1 MELQALVLVSRRD
14 LEKFLGLLNFAAKYV
29 PLGRLYLLPLIR
41 WMNLHSS
48 TSCRDALI
56 PLSKEFKLLLAPWRD
71 PEFLALPVPMN
82 PPIPSVEI
90 MTDASLFGWSMVLLP
105 HRVEGAW
112 DQGVWHHSMNWKEL
126 KAIHLTLIHFSH
138 HLSGKSVR
146 VLSDNR
152 TALAC
157 LRNHGSLASQA
168 LLD

>member
-1 MELQALVLVSRRD
+1 
-14 LEKFLGLLNFAAKYV
+14 
-29 PLGRLYLLPLIR
+29 
-41 WMNLHSS
+41 
-48 TSCRDALI
+48 
-56 PLSKEFKLLLAPWRD
+56 
-71 PEFLALPVPMN
+71 MN

-90 MTDASLFGWSMVLLP
+90 MTDASLFGWSGVLLP

-126 KAIHLTLIHFSH
+126 KAIHLTLIHFSY

-168 LLD
+168 LLDLSLKSLEFAAAKSILIVPSHIKGILNVLADKGSRSSPISTE